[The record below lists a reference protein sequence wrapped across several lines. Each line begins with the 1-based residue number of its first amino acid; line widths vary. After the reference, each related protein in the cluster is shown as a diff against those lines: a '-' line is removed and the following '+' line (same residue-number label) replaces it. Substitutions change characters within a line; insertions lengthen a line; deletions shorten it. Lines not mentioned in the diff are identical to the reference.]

1 MRMRTLLYITG
12 AALIGAI
19 GFGLATT
26 SSKTAQFTP
35 RENQEATAEHSG
47 AVEIDRMMR
56 ANIETG
62 EINEADYLRLE
73 DAVKKYIRANGNE
86 KADPVSWDE
95 LGPDDVGG
103 RTRALLV
110 IEETTIIT
118 GGVSGGLWKSTD
130 FGNTWSQVTTF
141 PNQMIGAIAQAGNGD
156 IYVGTGSSFDG
167 AGGEGGSGFR
177 GRGIFRSTDGG
188 DNWAALASIDPGVLG
203 NGDWTA
209 VNALVADPNNA
220 NRIYVG
226 ADAGFGYIEGDVVT
240 MGANGIPDGTI
251 QDITVAMDGSYMLVS
266 AGSARIYRSTG
277 SDFSNFEGEFGS
289 GDANLPQS
297 GVGRARVRIAPTDP
311 NSAFV
316 LYCNTGGLFGGLYHS
331 NDAGQTWSEVWPS
344 DAQDNILPRGQ
355 GFYDLALGI
364 PPYNPELAYV
374 GGIEFWRSGPNYQAE
389 LAALPFDIEG
399 LDIDMHVDMHEVV
412 FSPAGVMWVT
422 CDGGIYR
429 SEDDGET
436 YIECN
441 FGYNVT
447 QYYGIAYSA
456 GAAVTGGTQDNGTHL
471 IPNDGTFP
479 SDMSSFE
486 ISGGDGFDC
495 AISQVTDAVT
505 GIVFT
510 TSQYGVLYRF
520 SEEGAGGQFYDDDL
534 IDAIDDD
541 GEIGPFYTCMRLYE
555 DTEDDNSR
563 QSIILVNPYTETV
576 TDSTFQMETAAQNL
590 PFEWTLGDNTDGEN
604 GVSID
609 TLRYWDE
616 LVRPAVTLD
625 EPLTE
630 DVLYFW
636 LDPQDLTETILTCD
650 TTFNEIGTET
660 VIEAINPVDS
670 CFYFEPLDSTICI
683 TIGFDTTYTE
693 QTVFEEIIDCTTQYF
708 YEADTLYEVREQL
721 NIQDPYTSMTTIG
734 FTGGEGVWMTRDGT
748 NFNTQPNWWKLCNAP
763 TGGGTHAIEYAVGD
777 HEAAGDVMYIGG
789 WNNKLYRLS
798 GLGGL
803 WTDEQAVDTLN
814 NITGEATADF
824 DGDGIPDGD
833 GTIDILEYVEIES
846 GNSALTGVAVDPND
860 PAHVVITFGGY
871 GNSSE
876 GKVRETF
883 NALADPADIEWES
896 IWENMGEL
904 SNMPIYD
911 AVIDVIDPTGSTI
924 LIGTEYGV
932 WRTDDNGDEWTIS
945 NEGMVTQFD
954 EFAAPV
960 FDMKQQ
966 WRSGTRWS
974 YPLNNG
980 RIYAGTHGRGIWS
993 NGDSEF
999 VNVEENGDL
1008 DGDGLGLLVYPNPV
1022 TTGLAQIKLSLAAAG
1037 DVNINIYNIKG
1048 QLVKTINHN
1057 QLATGTHILQINAA
1071 DLSNGNYVL
1080 SVDMGSRSEVARF
1093 VVMK

>member
-19 GFGLATT
+19 GFGISAS

-35 RENQEATAEHSG
+35 RENQEEKAEHAG

-62 EINEADYLRLE
+62 EIDETDYLRLE
-73 DAVKKYIRANGNE
+73 EAVKKYIRANANQ
-86 KADPVSWDE
+86 KVDPISWVE
-95 LGPDDVGG
+95 MGPDDVGG

-130 FGNTWSQVTTF
+130 FGNTWNQLMGF
-141 PNQMIGAIAQAGNGD
+141 PNSMVGAIAQAGNGD

-177 GRGIFRSTDGG
+177 GRGVYRSTDGG
-188 DNWAALASIDPGVLG
+188 DTWSILESIDPGVLG

-220 NRIYVG
+220 NRVYVG
-226 ADAGFGYIEGDVVT
+226 ADGGFGYIEGDVVT
-240 MGANGIPDGTI
+240 MGANGIPDGTV
-251 QDITVAMDGSYMLVS
+251 QDITIANDGSYMLV
-266 AGSARIYRSTG
+266 AVGAARVYRSTS

-289 GDANLPQS
+289 GDTNLPQS

-316 LYCNTGGLFGGLYHS
+316 LYCSSGGLFGGLFHS
-331 NDAGQTWSEVWPS
+331 GDAGQTWDEVWPS
-344 DAQDNILPRGQ
+344 EAEQNILPRGQ

-364 PPYNPELAYV
+364 PPYNPELAYI

-389 LAALPFDIEG
+389 LAALPFDLEG
-399 LDIDMHVDMHEVV
+399 LDIDMHVDIHEVV

-422 CDGGIYR
+422 NDGGVYR

-447 QYYGIAYSA
+447 QYYGIAYSP
-456 GAAVTGGTQDNGTHL
+456 GSAVTGGTQDNGSHL

-479 SDMSSFE
+479 SNMSSFE

-495 AISQVTDAVT
+495 AISQVTDAEV
-505 GIVFT
+505 GIAFT

-520 SEEGAGGQFYDDDL
+520 SEDGAGGQFYDDDI
-534 IDAIDDD
+534 IDIIGDD
-541 GEIGPFYTCMRLYE
+541 GEIGSFYTCMRLYE
-555 DTEDDNSR
+555 DTEDDMS
-563 QSIILVNPYTETV
+563 QQYVILVNPYTETV
-576 TDSTFQMETAAQNL
+576 EDSTFLMETAAQNL
-590 PFEWTLGDNTDGEN
+590 PFEITLGEN
-604 GVSID
+604 GVQSE
-609 TLRYWDE
+609 LRYWEE
-616 LVRPAVTLD
+616 LIRPEIILD

-630 DVLYFW
+630 DPEYFW
-636 LDPQDLTETILTCD
+636 LDPQELTETILNCD
-650 TTFNEIGTET
+650 TTIIELGTET
-660 VIEAINPVDS
+660 VIESINPVDS

-693 QTVFEEIIDCTTQYF
+693 QTIFDEIIDCTTQYF
-708 YEADTLYEVREQL
+708 YAADTMYEVRERL
-721 NIQDPYTSMTTIG
+721 KITDPYTSMTTIG
-734 FTGGEGVWMTRDGT
+734 FTGNQGVWMTRDGT
-748 NFNTQPNWWKLCNAP
+748 NFNTQPNWWRLCPAP
-763 TGGGTHAIEYAVGD
+763 GGGGTHAIEYAVGD
-777 HEAAGDVMYIGG
+777 HEAAGDVMFIGG
-789 WNNKLYRLS
+789 WNNRLYRLS
-798 GLGGL
+798 GLSGL
-803 WTDEQAVDTLN
+803 WTDAQAVDTLN
-814 NITGEATADF
+814 NITGLPTSDIDGDGVP
-824 DGDGIPDGD
+824 DGDGI
-833 GTIDILEYVEIES
+833 IDILEFVEIES
-846 GNSALTGVAVDPND
+846 GSSALTGIAVDPND
-860 PAHVVITFGGY
+860 PNHVVITYGGY
-871 GNSSE
+871 GNSAE

-883 NALADPADIEWES
+883 NALAENANDVDWDN
-896 IWENMGEL
+896 IWMDMGEL

-911 AVIDVIDPTGSTI
+911 AVIDVTDETGATI
-924 LIGTEYGV
+924 IIGTEYGI
-932 WRTDDNGDEWTIS
+932 WRTDNHGDDWTIS
-945 NEGMVTQFD
+945 NEGMMTQFD

-966 WRSGTRWS
+966 WRSYSRWS

-980 RIYAGTHGRGIWS
+980 IIYAGTHGRGIWS
-993 NGDSEF
+993 NSDSQF
-999 VNVEENGDL
+999 INVDENDEL
-1008 DGDGLGLLVYPNPV
+1008 DGNGLGLLVYPNPV
-1022 TTGLAQIKLSLAAAG
+1022 TNGLAQIKLNLATAG
-1037 DVNINIYNIKG
+1037 DVNMNIYNIKG

-1057 QLATGTHILQINAA
+1057 QLATGTHILQINTA

-1080 SVDMGSRSEVARF
+1080 SVDMGTQSEVARF